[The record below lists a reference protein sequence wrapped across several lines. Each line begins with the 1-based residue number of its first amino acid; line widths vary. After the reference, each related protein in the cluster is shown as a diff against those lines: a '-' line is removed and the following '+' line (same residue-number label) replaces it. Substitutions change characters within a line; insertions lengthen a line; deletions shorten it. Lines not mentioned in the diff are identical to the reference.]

1 MIGHMKTRNLNPL
14 ISCFGFMV
22 WFLFSAVFIACEDE
36 KEADPEIQTGTMT
49 DIDGNVYKTVYI
61 NGKWWMAENLNVK
74 TYRDGTPIQNL
85 VDDNDWNSAQDGYAV
100 HPGASSTEMG
110 LLYNWA
116 AVSNPA
122 GLAPS
127 GWHIATDDEW
137 KQLEASL
144 GMESS
149 AVNKTG
155 WRGSTEGDAL
165 KQTGITNWYR
175 NDPVWATNSSGF
187 SALAG
192 SCRLYNGQFGDPG
205 VRYTGF
211 WWTSTTSNNDTSK
224 AWYRYLDYKSSA
236 VFRQYVSKQYGL
248 SVRCVKD

>member
-1 MIGHMKTRNLNPL
+1 MATPKLHRSITYSL
-14 ISCFGFMV
+14 
-22 WFLFSAVFIACEDE
+22 LFTWLSMAILFVACEED
-36 KEADPEIQTGTMT
+36 KDPAPEIQTGSMT

-61 NGKWWMAENLNVK
+61 NGKWWMAENLRVK
-74 TYRDGTPIQNL
+74 TYRDGTPVQQL
-85 VDDNDWNSAQDGYAV
+85 VAVNDWNSYQDGYAV
-100 HPGASSTEMG
+100 HPAASSDMG
-110 LLYNWA
+110 FLYNWT

-122 GLAPS
+122 GLAPA

-137 KQLEASL
+137 KNMESSL

-149 AVNKTG
+149 AVSKTG

-165 KQTGITNWYR
+165 KQTGIANWFR

-192 SCRLYNGQFGDPG
+192 SCRLYNGQYGDPG

-211 WWTSTTSNNDTSK
+211 WWTSTTNNNDTTK

-236 VFRQYVSKQYGL
+236 VFRQYVSKRYGF
-248 SVRCVKD
+248 SVRCVKN